1 MKTALVPVLA
11 LSAGVASAQ
20 PYTIDRST
28 IDSGGGTLMSANY
41 ALSGTIGQPDAGQTL
56 ESGAFKLRGGFWVA
70 GDTPTR
76 LCADQNQDGFVTPAD
91 FSAWIANFNT
101 MSPIADVN
109 QDNLVTPAD
118 FSAWIAAFNQGVN
131 GPTCVP

>member
-1 MKTALVPVLA
+1 MKNALVPVLA
-11 LSAGVASAQ
+11 LSASAASAQ

-28 IDSGGGTLMSANY
+28 IDSGGGTLMSGNY

-76 LCADQNQDGFVTPAD
+76 LCADQNGDGLVTAAD
-91 FSAWIANFNT
+91 FTAWIANYNAQN
-101 MSPIADVN
+101 PRADTN
-109 QDNLVTPAD
+109 QDGLITPAD
-118 FSAWIAAFNQGVN
+118 FSAWIAAFNAGVN
-131 GPTCVP
+131 GPVCPI